1 MKVIVA
7 QKCGFCFGV
16 EHAINLARKMLSEGK
31 NVYCL
36 GSLIHNK
43 QVVDRLVD
51 AGLHVVDNLD
61 QVPMDRSQET
71 STQGQGTSSEAQ
83 TGSPDEHFPTV
94 LIRSHGCDPEL
105 IKAIKAREFEL
116 ADATCVLVK
125 RVQKLVRQLHQQGYH
140 VAVVGDP
147 EHPEVQ
153 GVLGYAPEIFVLA
166 SEKDL
171 ERLPSSGRLA
181 IVSQTTHSIKDFERI
196 VALAQKCN
204 FQEVKVHNTICHE
217 TTRRQ
222 ASAIEL
228 CSQVQVMFVLGS
240 HNSANTS
247 ELAQICRQQNVET
260 YHLQNF
266 SEFDPHYVEGKEIA
280 GVTAGAS
287 TPDWIIQEFVEELK
301 KI

>member
-1 MKVIVA
+1 MEVIVA

-16 EHAINLARKMLSEGK
+16 EHAINLARQMLSEGK

-61 QVPMDRSQET
+61 EVPMDRKQE
-71 STQGQGTSSEAQ
+71 SEAQ
-83 TGSPDEHFPTV
+83 APETSPESQAGSVDEHFPTV

-105 IKAIKAREFEL
+105 IEAIKAREFEL

-153 GVLGYAPEIFVLA
+153 GVLGYAPDIFVLA

-171 ERLPSSGRLA
+171 ERLPKFGRLA

-196 VALAQKCN
+196 VALAQKCY

-247 ELAQICRQQNVET
+247 ELAQICRQQNVDT

-266 SEFDPHYVEGKEIA
+266 SEFKPQYVEGKEIA

-287 TPDWIIQEFVEELK
+287 TPDWIIQEFVDELE

>member
-1 MKVIVA
+1 MEVIVA

-61 QVPMDRSQET
+61 QVPMSRSQE
-71 STQGQGTSSEAQ
+71 SSAQAPDSSSEAP

-94 LIRSHGCDPEL
+94 LIRSHGCDPKL
-105 IKAIKAREFEL
+105 IEAIKAREFEL

-171 ERLPSSGRLA
+171 ERLPTSGRLA

-204 FQEVKVHNTICHE
+204 FQEIKVHNTICHE

-266 SEFDPHYVEGKEIA
+266 SEFNPQHVEGKDIA